1 MIILTYYLTQ
11 SIGSRGEVTLGE
23 RVQLG
28 EAAFVEPPTKTDARD
43 TQHEAG
49 PTGPEVVLPPKP
61 ARSV

>member
-1 MIILTYYLTQ
+1 M
-11 SIGSRGEVTLGE
+11 TLGE

-43 TQHEAG
+43 TQHEAFAAV
-49 PTGPEVVLPPKP
+49 EVVAPARSPKP